1 VSITDTSATVAPA
14 VHQQVVDRFAA
25 GWRQPGPRAW
35 DDVLADDV
43 DLHQPLM
50 PDGVGRAH
58 WQQEFAR
65 LQAFL
70 PDLRGE
76 IVGWAADD
84 DTIYV
89 DIHCVATA
97 GGRPLQFR
105 AMDRL
110 TVTPDGTITRRD
122 SFFDPT
128 PLVTALLTR
137 PAAWAAW
144 WRSGVAPF
152 AARRALLLGRW
163 HAINGVDEPVRSTGP
178 IGMAELR
185 RPLPLWLGVIR
196 ACVGVTT
203 LARPR
208 LAYRCL
214 GSHGEPPV
222 GGFLARA
229 FGARELAIALAT
241 LSSDPRTARVGLRL
255 GMVADAADV
264 ASILLG
270 RRRRGISAAGAV
282 VIGGAAALF
291 ATAGAGV
298 LADSDTIEHRGRRR
312 GDRLRRP
319 RQESERS

>member
-1 VSITDTSATVAPA
+1 VSIADTSATVSSP
-14 VHQQVVDRFAA
+14 VHQQVVGRFAA
-25 GWRQPGPRAW
+25 GWRQPDPHAW
-35 DDVLADDV
+35 DDLLADDV

-50 PDGVGRAH
+50 ADGVGRAH
-58 WQQEFAR
+58 WHQEFAR

-76 IVGWAADD
+76 IVGWSADD

-105 AMDRL
+105 AIDRL
-110 TVTPDGTITRRD
+110 TVTPDGTVTRRD

-128 PLVTALLTR
+128 PLVTALLKR

-152 AARRALLLGRW
+152 AARRALLGWW
-163 HAINGVDEPVRSTGP
+163 HAINSADEPARSTTPFGCT
-178 IGMAELR
+178 ELR

-196 ACVGVTT
+196 GCVGVTT

-214 GSHGEPPV
+214 GSSGEPPV

-241 LSSDPRTARVGLRL
+241 LSSDARTARVGLRL

-270 RRRRGISAAGAV
+270 RRRRGISAGAAF

-291 ATAGAGV
+291 ASTGAAV
-298 LADSDTIEHRGRRR
+298 LADGDIIEHRRRR
-312 GDRLRRP
+312 EDRPKRP
-319 RQESERS
+319 EQETDRS

>member
-1 VSITDTSATVAPA
+1 MSIADTSATVPSA
-14 VHQQVVDRFAA
+14 VHRQVVGLFAA
-25 GWRQPGPRAW
+25 GWRQPDPHAW
-35 DDVLADDV
+35 DELLADDV

-50 PDGVGRAH
+50 ADGVGRVH

-76 IVGWAADD
+76 IAGWAASD

-89 DIHCVATA
+89 DVHCVATA
-97 GGRPLQFR
+97 GGLPLQFR
-105 AMDRL
+105 ALDRL
-110 TVTPDGTITRRD
+110 TVTPDGTVTRRD

-128 PLVTALLTR
+128 PLVRALLMR

-152 AARRALLLGRW
+152 AGRRTLVGR
-163 HAINGVDEPVRSTGP
+163 HAINGGDEPARTTTPAGRT
-178 IGMAELR
+178 ELR
-185 RPLPLWLGVIR
+185 RPRPLWLGVIR
-196 ACVGVTT
+196 GCVGVTT

-214 GSHGEPPV
+214 GSHGEPSA

-241 LSSDPRTARVGLRL
+241 LSSDPRTARVGVRL

-270 RRRRGISAAGAV
+270 RRRRGLPAGAAL

-291 ATAGAGV
+291 ATAGAAV
-298 LADSDTIEHRGRRR
+298 LADGDIIEHRGRRR
-312 GDRLRRP
+312 EDRLQRP
-319 RQESERS
+319 RQETERS